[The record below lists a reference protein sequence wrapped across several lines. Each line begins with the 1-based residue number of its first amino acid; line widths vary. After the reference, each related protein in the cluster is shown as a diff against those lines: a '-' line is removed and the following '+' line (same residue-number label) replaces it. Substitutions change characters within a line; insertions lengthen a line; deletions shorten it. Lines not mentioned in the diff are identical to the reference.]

1 MERSLLEGR
10 FRLESEKIYGGM
22 GTVIRALD
30 LQTNE
35 HVAVKIS
42 ENSGITLSDRFQQEA
57 NCLAEMAH
65 PAIVRYIAHGKT
77 SQGQHYLAMEW
88 LDGET
93 LEDRL
98 QKGPILLPD
107 VLRVARRIAEALDAA
122 HTRGVIHRDIKPAN
136 IFLPDG
142 DLAKVK
148 LLDFGIARRV
158 FEPTTMRM
166 TQSGSV
172 IGTAMYMAPEQAQ
185 GAPDIDG
192 RVDIYALGCVL
203 FESATGAL
211 PFGLHPNTES
221 TQLVMTNQ
229 ELNAWNQCRHLSPKL
244 ADLITCMVAK
254 KPANRPASVRDVLAA
269 LDKITVELRT
279 TGVLPVISE
288 EQSIRIALADPT
300 GPTLISVLWIAPSGS
315 NQRPC
320 IHRLSS
326 HTDLGSLLVRRIGD
340 ANLDE
345 KEYAH
350 LNQALS
356 KAGAILTPRDGGFY
370 SVTVSSE
377 NTGNLFDLL
386 VRTVQ
391 AGLRLKQ
398 AWPDW
403 SIAVGAGQFRPDEL
417 PDMEGLYRRTASLID
432 STHIDAITLDCEL
445 RRILHPRFEITY
457 DAGPRAYVLF
467 EKSLRDAPRT
477 FLGRDVPCVGREREI
492 NNLEGLYSECVEESS
507 PRVMI
512 VQGAAGLGKSRL
524 AYEFLSRIQR
534 RGDPLS
540 LLVGRTDPVHADI
553 SLGLVGQA
561 LRESVGITGTESEE
575 IQQQRLHAHVLRS
588 LPKENADNIAA
599 FLGEIAGVPFPDEH
613 LPQLKAARQDAR
625 LMADQTLAAWVD
637 WLEAES
643 AHHPVL
649 IIFEDLHW
657 GDRASVTYVD
667 AALRVLRDRP
677 ILVLALGRPEMDIR
691 FPALWRER
699 YSQRIILGPLGH
711 RAVDALIQ
719 AIGINLT
726 SAQRKWVIERGQGN
740 PYYLEE
746 LLYSLHE
753 NPDESRIPDTV
764 VGMVRMR
771 FDAVGE
777 GGKVVIRA
785 GSVFGQNFL
794 AGGVRDLVGDMDTG
808 DVDRWLEILVSKEI
822 LFNRSSGR
830 DDEFSFRHAL
840 HYETAYALLSP
851 DQRVIGHRLAGEFLE
866 QLGGQEPI
874 VLAGHFE
881 KGHEPKRAIRWLRV
895 AAEQALEVDD
905 LDAVLERVKWGVRL
919 GAVGDDL
926 FAFRIVESEVC
937 FWQGDYKEAARLAK
951 IAQASTDPHLRLR
964 ATGLLID
971 ALGPQAQYQVI
982 QTIFQELLAQP
993 EAATARH
1000 DWLKCLL
1007 DATAYLSSAGD
1018 FSLARSTL
1026 ALLEA
1031 EKDSLT
1037 PYLLGRCE
1045 FLKANVARIDGRLA
1059 EYVRCYERAVHHFEE
1074 MGNLRMASMSRGN
1087 LACGMG
1093 ELGLLQE
1100 AEAML
1105 HTVLRSAEKRN
1116 LKYLVGG
1123 VLPNLCGYIAYQG
1136 RLSEAREY
1144 GRRALDVTRAQDD
1157 HRFQG
1162 FALLYLSVV
1171 ESIAEDFHLA
1181 ETYGRQAIEIFTD
1194 NPALLG
1200 FAQALVARA
1209 LLGQGLGTQAL
1220 ALAKT
1225 AFRHVETIGGQDDGE
1240 GIVRLTYVECLLG
1253 TGHEAEARMNLSAFL
1268 KDLQKRSLAIDEPA
1282 WRLAFI
1288 RGVPEHK
1295 RMFELGHRL
1304 GLSVDSI

>member
-1 MERSLLEGR
+1 MERLLLEGR
-10 FRLESEKIYGGM
+10 FRLEGEKIYGGM
-22 GTVIRALD
+22 GTVFRALD

-35 HVAVKIS
+35 HVAVKVS
-42 ENSGITLSDRFQQEA
+42 DNSLATLGDRFQQEA
-57 NCLAEMAH
+57 NCLAELAH
-65 PAIVRYIAHGKT
+65 PAIVRYIAHGRT
-77 SQGQHYLAMEW
+77 TQGQHYLAMEW
-88 LDGET
+88 LNGET

-98 QKGPILLPD
+98 QQGPITIPD
-107 VLRVARRIAEALDAA
+107 VLRVARRIGEALDAA
-122 HTRGVIHRDIKPAN
+122 HSRGVIHRDIKPAN
-136 IFLPDG
+136 IFLPDS
-142 DLAKVK
+142 DLSKIK

-158 FEPTTMRM
+158 FEPSAMRL
-166 TQSGSV
+166 TQSGSA
-172 IGTAMYMAPEQAQ
+172 IGTAMYMAPEQAK
-185 GAPDIDG
+185 GASDIDG

-203 FESATGAL
+203 FECATGAL
-211 PFGLHPNTES
+211 PFSLHPH
-221 TQLVMTNQ
+221 TQSAQLEMTNQ

-254 KPANRPASVRDVLAA
+254 KPVDRPATVREVLTA
-269 LDKITVELRT
+269 LEKITVELRT

-288 EQSIRIALADPT
+288 EQSIRIALADPM
-300 GPTLISVLWIAPSGS
+300 GPTLISVLWITPSRL
-315 NQRPC
+315 NQRPR

-326 HTDLGSLLVRRIGD
+326 HSDLGSLLVRRLGET
-340 ANLDE
+340 NLDE
-345 KEYAH
+345 KGYDQ
-350 LNQALS
+350 LKQSLS
-356 KAGAILTPRDGGFY
+356 KAGAILVPREDGQW
-370 SVTVSSE
+370 SVTLTAESTVS
-377 NTGNLFDLL
+377 LFDLL

-403 SIAVGAGQFRPDEL
+403 SIAIGAGQFRSEEIPNIESL
-417 PDMEGLYRRTASLID
+417 FRRTSSLID
-432 STHIDAITLDCEL
+432 PTPTDAITLDCEL
-445 RRILHPRFEITY
+445 RRILNPRFEITY
-457 DAGPRAYVLF
+457 DSGPRAYVLF

-477 FLGRDVPCVGREREI
+477 FLGREIPCVGREREI
-492 NNLEGLYSECVEESS
+492 GNLEGLYSECVEEST
-507 PRVMI
+507 PQVMI
-512 VQGAAGLGKSRL
+512 LLGAAGVGKSRI

-534 RGDPLS
+534 RGDPLA
-540 LLVGRTDPVHADI
+540 LLVGRTDPIRADV

-561 LRESVGITGTESEE
+561 LREAVGIKGIEPEE
-575 IQQQRLHAHVLRS
+575 VQQQRLYAHVLR
-588 LPKENADNIAA
+588 LFPKENAGNIAA

-643 AHHPVL
+643 AEHPVI

-657 GDRASVTYVD
+657 GDRASVAYVD

-677 ILVLALGRPEMDIR
+677 LFVLALGRPEADIR

-699 YSQRIILGPLGH
+699 YAQRIILGPLGH
-711 RAVDALIQ
+711 RAVDALIE
-719 AIGINLT
+719 AFGVTLT
-726 SAQRKWVIERGQGN
+726 PAQRKWVIERGQGN

-753 NPDESRIPDTV
+753 NPDESKIPNTV
-764 VGMVRMR
+764 VGMVQMR
-771 FDAVGE
+771 FDAVGD
-777 GGKVVIRA
+777 GGKVVLRA

-851 DQRVIGHRLAGEFLE
+851 EQRGIGHRLAGEFLE

-881 KGHEPKRAIRWLRV
+881 KGHEPARAIRWLRV

-905 LDAVLERVKWGVRL
+905 LDAVLERVNWGVRL

-926 FAFRIVESEVC
+926 VAFRIVESDVR
-937 FWQGDYKEAARLAK
+937 FWQGDYKEAVRLAK
-951 IAQASTDPHLRLR
+951 IAQETMDPLLRLR

-971 ALGPQAQYQVI
+971 ALGPQAHYQAI
-982 QTIFQELLAQP
+982 QAIFQELLAQP
-993 EAATARH
+993 GEGATRH

-1018 FSLARSTL
+1018 FSLAHSTM
-1026 ALLEA
+1026 ALLEK
-1031 EKDSLT
+1031 EKASLT
-1037 PYLLGRCE
+1037 PYLLGRFE
-1045 FLKANVARIDGRLA
+1045 FLKANVARIDGRPA

-1074 MGNLRMASMSRGN
+1074 MGNLRMASMARANVG
-1087 LACGMG
+1087 CGLG

-1105 HTVLRSAEKRN
+1105 QTVLHSAEKRN
-1116 LKYLVGG
+1116 LNYLIGG
-1123 VLPNLCGYIAYQG
+1123 VLQNLCSYVANQG
-1136 RLSEAREY
+1136 RLGEAREI
-1144 GRRALDVTRAQDD
+1144 GQRALAVTRAQDD

-1162 FALLYLSVV
+1162 FALLHLSDT
-1171 ESIAEDFHLA
+1171 ESSAGDYPLA
-1181 ETYGRQAIEIFTD
+1181 ETYGRQAIGIFAD

-1209 LLGQGLGTQAL
+1209 LLGQGRGVEAL
-1220 ALAKT
+1220 ALAKA
-1225 AFRHVETIGGQDDGE
+1225 AFNQLVTIGGQDDGE
-1240 GIVRLTYVECLLG
+1240 AIVRLTYIECLLESG
-1253 TGHEAEARMNLSAFL
+1253 LKEDAKFVLEASL
-1268 KDLQKRSLAIDEPA
+1268 KELQKKSLAIDEPA

-1288 RGVPEHK
+1288 QGVPEHK
-1295 RMFELGHRL
+1295 RIFELGRKL
-1304 GLSVDSI
+1304 GLGEDFI